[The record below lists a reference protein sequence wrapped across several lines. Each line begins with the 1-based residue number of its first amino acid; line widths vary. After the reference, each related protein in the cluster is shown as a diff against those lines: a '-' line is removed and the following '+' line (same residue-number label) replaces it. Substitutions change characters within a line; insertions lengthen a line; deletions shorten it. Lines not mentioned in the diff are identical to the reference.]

1 MTPRTKKLVGLIIL
15 LPAMFVY
22 FIAIII
28 IADFI
33 PANKLIQILFFAIT
47 GIIWVFPLKPLFMW
61 INRE

>member
-33 PANKLIQILFFAIT
+33 PANKLVQILLFAIT